1 MMFDDP
7 EEIHVVEAGTPIYLR
22 FPSIRLFSSK
32 NWIFDDF
39 VADIT
44 RSKYTGMYIGDGP
57 LYFQNKGPYQKMWS
71 RLEHVIYTN
80 HSKIPQELDTNPR
93 VEVVFRHQEGVLFHG
108 WTYVGNLTL
117 VPPNPNK
124 QATSNE

>member
-1 MMFDDP
+1 
-7 EEIHVVEAGTPIYLR
+7 
-22 FPSIRLFSSK
+22 
-32 NWIFDDF
+32 
-39 VADIT
+39 
-44 RSKYTGMYIGDGP
+44 
-57 LYFQNKGPYQKMWS
+57 MWS

-93 VEVVFRHQEGVLFHG
+93 VEVVFRHKEGALFHG